1 VHNKANFNL
10 PSATVFLSLCQVI
23 NSILCSLLYPSEN
36 REKRKSRRMDSI
48 SGQEKK
54 QQEQKT
60 RDDGSKQLF
69 LLIVFSL

>member
-1 VHNKANFNL
+1 
-10 PSATVFLSLCQVI
+10 
-23 NSILCSLLYPSEN
+23 
-36 REKRKSRRMDSI
+36 MDSI